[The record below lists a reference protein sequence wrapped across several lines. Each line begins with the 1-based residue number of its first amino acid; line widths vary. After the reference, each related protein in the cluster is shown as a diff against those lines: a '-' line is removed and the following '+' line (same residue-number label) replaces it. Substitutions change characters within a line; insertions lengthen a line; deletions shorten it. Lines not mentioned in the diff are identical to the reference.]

1 MGACACAHKHTHVRA
16 RTHTP
21 GAPKALQ
28 AHRIVVPIPFCLSV
42 RPFARARA
50 HTHTRPNAH
59 GHTVVFVHRCVCRCA
74 GGYVVDDG
82 SPHAFW
88 QRGPSRTPIHQQY
101 VSTTVED
108 VARPPY
114 VAAGACGRRAVPR
127 RRGCGGAAC
136 RGRAVRVRGRGR
148 RRGRPRPDSRRRR
161 WGGGGDGRMGGRRCT
176 GPSGPAT
183 RSSSRCATTRPARIQ
198 TPALRPSRRLQHASG
213 PATRSSSGCARGPG
227 RREAGSGR
235 LGGEAPP
242 LPPPPPPPPRSLSR
256 APADGCFT
264 GPRSS
269 RNTRGRGAP
278 SAACGAGSPP
288 G

>member
-161 WGGGGDGRMGGRRCT
+161 WGGGEQNRFTPLHLASQEGHLAVVEALIAKGANIEAKTKIKTTNEVGAALSLRAGG
-176 GPSGPAT
+176 
-183 RSSSRCATTRPARIQ
+183 
-198 TPALRPSRRLQHASG
+198 
-213 PATRSSSGCARGPG
+213 
-227 RREAGSGR
+227 
-235 LGGEAPP
+235 
-242 LPPPPPPPPRSLSR
+242 
-256 APADGCFT
+256 
-264 GPRSS
+264 
-269 RNTRGRGAP
+269 
-278 SAACGAGSPP
+278 
-288 G
+288 